1 MNEKKPTLIKISP
14 AGMDDLFIMKH
25 KYEKEH
31 GLQKHIVYDEFLYNT
46 IAFGKDSFYDGTRKE
61 AVPFSIVT
69 LKDGV
74 YIIYAVS
81 NDDVEKDFLQALEIH
96 HYDLSSLQEIDALQ
110 FNENTSQDFFAIN
123 GKMLKA

>member
-25 KYEKEH
+25 KYENEH
-31 GLQKHIVYDEFLYNT
+31 GLKKHIVYDEFLYDT
-46 IAFGKDSFYDGTRKE
+46 IAFGKNSFYSGRRRE

-81 NDDVEKDFLQALEIH
+81 GDTENDFLQALENH

-110 FNENTSQDFFAIN
+110 FSENPSQNFFTIN